1 MFLTLPSCFD
11 VFDTAITFS
20 KFYGC
25 PYLHFSLSFLCFLSA
40 ALFSFILFS
49 CPLVYFACFCQF
61 VLSSSF
67 LMSFSLTPSSCL
79 SILFFH
85 LCSSVFLSSSLLL
98 LSSISVSSYFLH
110 FLVLSSSPLPNPSL
124 LVLVYFDL
132 QFCPCLFLFLVLLCL
147 LPGIH
152 RHHLLR
158 LCVDGGGGGG
168 DEKIYVRLSVVF
180 VFVVSVSVSLFVRR
194 YSAPVRPVPSSS
206 VRSMCLYPARL
217 ACCPVIMCVL
227 EIGPPAVQPLL
238 WPLFGHCHY
247 RATVRP
253 TPLSLS
259 VASGCRQSGRWPL
272 VVWPPQSGCS
282 GRFIRSS
289 SGRRLIADLSGRSP
303 AIPVL
308 RLLFGRSPGYPTATT
323 VVRPL
328 WTLRLLSGHSAT
340 LARCPAIPAFVLT
353 FPSVVF
359 GVPISSYGSVVPA
372 VVVTPFAFSIV
383 VFVFGLFIRCCL
395 SSGEFQPFGCTSDS
409 MFPAICLVVSF
420 CVGLKFFRFLHCLL
434 HPCSVIS
441 LWSGRLCFWPCL
453 SGHMW
458 IEMQSLIFGRYG
470 L

>member
-1 MFLTLPSCFD
+1 MFLTLPSRFRNSMD
-11 VFDTAITFS
+11 ALIFIF
-20 KFYGC
+20 
-25 PYLHFSLSFLCFLSA
+25 PSLFLCFLPA
-40 ALFSFILFS
+40 ALSSFLLFS

-180 VFVVSVSVSLFVRR
+180 VFVVSVSVSLFVGR

-206 VRSMCLYPARL
+206 VRSMCLCPARL
-217 ACCPVIMCVL
+217 ACCPVIMCVP
-227 EIGPPAVQPLL
+227 EIGPAAVQPLL

-259 VASGCRQSGRWPL
+259 VASGCRQSGRCYSTTVL
-272 VVWPPQSGCS
+272 AVGCLATT
-282 GRFIRSS
+282 I
-289 SGRRLIADLSGRSP
+289 
-303 AIPVL
+303 
-308 RLLFGRSPGYPTATT
+308 RLL
-323 VVRPL
+323 RPL
-328 WTLRLLSGHSAT
+328 YSVVIRTTFDCRPLRSLRFSGS
-340 LARCPAIPAFVLT
+340 CPAAL
-353 FPSVVF
+353 
-359 GVPISSYGSVVPA
+359 
-372 VVVTPFAFSIV
+372 
-383 VFVFGLFIRCCL
+383 R
-395 SSGEFQPFGCTSDS
+395 
-409 MFPAICLVVSF
+409 AI
-420 CVGLKFFRFLHCLL
+420 
-434 HPCSVIS
+434 
-441 LWSGRLCFWPCL
+441 
-453 SGHMW
+453 
-458 IEMQSLIFGRYG
+458 
-470 L
+470 